1 MCARF
6 NFSRWPALNSRQTTR
21 ANINYSAPWA
31 TVSML
36 ELHRAA
42 ICPVPET
49 SWPARGPGAP
59 VRRYALGFYGDILTT
74 DGRYLY
80 LISLTSKV
88 DIPDIFTIYRKY
100 HSSKIHSFFRSWT
113 PRHPNFL
120 ALWWG

>member
-59 VRRYALGFYGDILTT
+59 VRRYALNPTFKLTAV
-74 DGRYLY
+74 LQ
-80 LISLTSKV
+80 LFEWK
-88 DIPDIFTIYRKY
+88 IP
-100 HSSKIHSFFRSWT
+100 
-113 PRHPNFL
+113 
-120 ALWWG
+120 